1 MSTTGPISFRA
12 AQAYGLRPDANNRSN
27 AGGRESSA
35 ARGSQIVPPYSAVA
49 SESASTSAAKAS
61 ANVRADH
68 LSISLAKLVPNLKPG
83 LIAGAVDSAVGRG
96 SGFDEAS
103 ANSSLSSRTSSAQAG
118 AFAMY
123 TRAAD
128 RVEVATS
135 VMLGASIDARG

>member
-12 AQAYGLRPDANNRSN
+12 AQAYGLRPDANNRST

-49 SESASTSAAKAS
+49 SESASTSVAKAG

-96 SGFDEAS
+96 SGFDEAN

>member
-1 MSTTGPISFRA
+1 
-12 AQAYGLRPDANNRSN
+12 
-27 AGGRESSA
+27 
-35 ARGSQIVPPYSAVA
+35 
-49 SESASTSAAKAS
+49 
-61 ANVRADH
+61 VRADH

-96 SGFDEAS
+96 SGFDEAN
-103 ANSSLSSRTSSAQAG
+103 ANSSLSSRSSSAQAG

>member
-1 MSTTGPISFRA
+1 MYIHFRMSTTGPISFRA

-35 ARGSQIVPPYSAVA
+35 ARGVA
-49 SESASTSAAKAS
+49 SESGSTSVAKAS

-135 VMLGASIDARG
+135 VMLGASIDAHG